1 MNESDKIEIL
11 GVRALKNPVN
21 MREKLQFQILFELKE
36 VLHEKLHVKFIYVPS
51 PINKKKDEELE
62 TYQIF
67 GQQIGKFKI
76 TFFVT
81 PPPIKGIK
89 VSDLFGITVLLIQ
102 FIYKEFEFTRVGYYI
117 NNELKGP
124 IEKDSSSEFFFK
136 VKNTERNILIK
147 EPRVTQFFFQTK

>member
-1 MNESDKIEIL
+1 MNECDNIEIL
-11 GVRALKNPVN
+11 GVRVIKNPVN

-36 VLHEKLHVKFIYVPS
+36 VLDEKLHIKFIYVQS
-51 PINKKKDEELE
+51 PINEKKDEELE

-67 GQQIGKFKI
+67 GQKIGKFKI
-76 TFFVT
+76 TFYVT
-81 PPPIKGIK
+81 PPCFKGNK

-124 IEKDSSSEFFFK
+124 IEKDSNSEFFFK

-147 EPRVTQFFFQTK
+147 EPRVTRFFFQTR